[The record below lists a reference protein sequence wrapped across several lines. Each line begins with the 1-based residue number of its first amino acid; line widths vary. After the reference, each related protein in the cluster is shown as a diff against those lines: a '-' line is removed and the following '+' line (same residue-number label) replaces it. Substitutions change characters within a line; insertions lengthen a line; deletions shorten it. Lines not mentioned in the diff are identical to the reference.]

1 MDVKLFDSELKVMDV
16 LWREGN
22 VPTRRVAAELTEKF
36 GWNVNTTYTL
46 IKRCIKKGAVERSEP
61 GFVCRALVPREEVQ
75 QAETD
80 ELINKLYD
88 GSADKLF
95 AALLSSKKISR
106 EEIGHLR
113 KLIDD
118 CERQA

>member
-16 LWREGN
+16 LWREGS
-22 VPTRRVAAELTEKF
+22 VPARRVAAELTERF
-36 GWNVNTTYTL
+36 GWNVNTTYAL

-75 QAETD
+75 RAETD

-106 EEIGHLR
+106 EEIERLK

>member
-1 MDVKLFDSELKVMDV
+1 M
-16 LWREGN
+16 
-22 VPTRRVAAELTEKF
+22 
-36 GWNVNTTYTL
+36 
-46 IKRCIKKGAVERSEP
+46 
-61 GFVCRALVPREEVQ
+61 CRALVPREEVQ

-106 EEIGHLR
+106 EEIGRLK